1 MYVEGRCGVDL
12 VIDWVVGGSGM
23 EAVTVEAKPQ
33 NAPWALFLIIK
44 IDIAIAD
51 ISGLI
56 SIHAAKLRMTGV
68 LSRSAQLTE

>member
-1 MYVEGRCGVDL
+1 MF
-12 VIDWVVGGSGM
+12 
-23 EAVTVEAKPQ
+23 
-33 NAPWALFLIIK
+33 PWALFLIIK